1 MKELGIYI
9 HIPFCKSK
17 CLYCD
22 FNSFAQKDDCIDRY
36 IKSVK
41 REIERYAQE
50 NKNVLVKTIYIG
62 GGTPSYIKEKYI
74 KELIE
79 TIKKNFEIFSNAEI
93 TIEVNPG
100 TVNRRKLECYYK
112 AGINRL
118 SIGLQSANDK
128 LLKLI
133 GRVHDFEDFLETVKL
148 ANTVGFTNIN
158 ADCMIGLPNQTIYD
172 VEETINTLI
181 NLRLTHVS
189 VYSLIVEPGTPL
201 EKKIDSGELKLPD
214 EEIERY
220 MYWFAKRKL
229 EENGYLHYEISNF
242 ARPMFRSRHNMD
254 CWNQKEYKGFGV
266 SASSYENRV
275 RYTNISNIEQY
286 IKNIEEEKFEE
297 NYIVEE
303 KQDREAMMKE
313 YMLLGL
319 RKITGVSISEFRKKF
334 GTIPAFKYNKEIT
347 KLTEEGLIES
357 NGLSIR
363 LTKKGLDLANLVWE
377 EFVWSIE
384 KVKYI

>member
-22 FNSFAQKDDCIDRY
+22 FNSFAQKDDCIDKY
-36 IKSVK
+36 INAVK
-41 REIERYAQE
+41 KEIEKYAQE

-74 KELIE
+74 KEIIQTL
-79 TIKKNFEIFSNAEI
+79 KSNFEINPNAEI

-100 TVNRRKLECYYK
+100 TVNKRKLNCYYE

-118 SIGLQSANDK
+118 SIGLQSTNDK

-172 VEETINTLI
+172 VEETLNVLI
-181 NLRLTHVS
+181 NLRLTHIS

-201 EKKIDSGELKLPD
+201 EKKIESGELKLPD

-242 ARPMFRSRHNMD
+242 AKPLFRSKHNLD

-266 SASSYENRV
+266 SASSYENEI
-275 RYTNISNIEQY
+275 RYTNISSIEKYVENVQNGQF
-286 IKNIEEEKFEE
+286 KK

-303 KQDREAMMKE
+303 KQDREVMMKE

-319 RKITGVSISEFRKKF
+319 RKITGVSINQFRKKF
-334 GTIPAFKYNKEIT
+334 GTIPIFKYNKEIT
-347 KLTEEGLIES
+347 KLTNEGLIES
-357 NGLSIR
+357 NGINIR

-377 EFVWSIE
+377 EFV
-384 KVKYI
+384 

>member
-41 REIERYAQE
+41 KEIERYAQE

-112 AGINRL
+112 VGINRL

-377 EFVWSIE
+377 EFV
-384 KVKYI
+384 

>member
-377 EFVWSIE
+377 EFV
-384 KVKYI
+384 

>member
-128 LLKLI
+128 LIKLI

-377 EFVWSIE
+377 EFV
-384 KVKYI
+384 